1 VAVKIKIC
9 GIITPSDGAGAAA
22 AGASYLGVVF
32 AKSPRT
38 VTSEQA
44 REVVSAASGTPVVGV
59 FSEQSPGEILHIC
72 EGVGLRGAQLH
83 GPYCRTDAA
92 QLRRAGLEVWRV
104 VRIAVPTD
112 LELLEEATA
121 DSDVVLVEPRV
132 PYAKGGA
139 GVALD
144 LAVAREARFRLAG
157 HPMALAGGITPETVS
172 EALRLIRPE
181 IVDVSSGVE
190 ARPGVKDF
198 DKIARFVE
206 AVFADSPIT

>member
-1 VAVKIKIC
+1 MAVKIKIC
-9 GIITPSDGAGAAA
+9 GIITPSDGAAAA
-22 AGASYLGVVF
+22 GAGASYLGVVF

-44 REVVSAASGTPVVGV
+44 REVVSAARGTPVMGV
-59 FSEQSPGEILHIC
+59 FSEQSAGEILHIC
-72 EGVGLRGAQLH
+72 GAVGLRGAQLH
-83 GPYCRTDAA
+83 GPYCRADAA

-206 AVFADSPIT
+206 AVLADSPIT